1 MPSPLHRLE
10 YASPS
15 PALRAAGGK
24 GPLAQEEA
32 RWLRLRT
39 EKEGEAI
46 EELKRQRSVLEAEAS
61 RSQREGQLC
70 ATPFGVDVVG
80 ITEFVALTGA
90 LVGGGLP
97 QAMEHTRDVPTSSHV
112 GMCWEEVAMWGCAG
126 SKCSYSSFV
135 HASCM
140 QGAAWTGLVV
150 LRGVACCVPVAEDR
164 SMPLGAPALAGTG
177 LRI

>member
-1 MPSPLHRLE
+1 MQSVAECPLNSWSSATAHALCLPENDKLCASRCPIPRGACPLSHRLGH
-10 YASPS
+10 ASPR
-15 PALRAAGGK
+15 PALQAAGGK

-90 LVGGGLP
+90 LVGGG
-97 QAMEHTRDVPTSSHV
+97 SSQQLCACRLH
-112 GMCWEEVAMWGCAG
+112 AG
-126 SKCSYSSFV
+126 SCI
-135 HASCM
+135 
-140 QGAAWTGLVV
+140 G
-150 LRGVACCVPVAEDR
+150 R
-164 SMPLGAPALAGTG
+164 ALWV
-177 LRI
+177 

>member
-1 MPSPLHRLE
+1 MPLPCNAQRSDLTSLLCKAGKDLAHRLE
-10 YASPS
+10 SASAR

-61 RSQREGQLC
+61 KSQREGQLC

-90 LVGGGLP
+90 LVGGGLS
-97 QAMEHTRDVPTSSHV
+97 QQSCACRLH
-112 GMCWEEVAMWGCAG
+112 AG
-126 SKCSYSSFV
+126 S
-135 HASCM
+135 CM
-140 QGAAWTGLVV
+140 GGPCGF
-150 LRGVACCVPVAEDR
+150 RGVACCVLVAEDR
-164 SMPLGAPALAGTG
+164 RVPLGAPALAGTCLG
-177 LRI
+177 VSGR

>member
-1 MPSPLHRLE
+1 MPSPLHRPE
-10 YASPS
+10 PASPR
-15 PALRAAGGK
+15 PALHAAGGK

-61 RSQREGQLC
+61 KSQREGQLC

-90 LVGGGLP
+90 LVGGGFSQQLC
-97 QAMEHTRDVPTSSHV
+97 ACRLH
-112 GMCWEEVAMWGCAG
+112 AG
-126 SKCSYSSFV
+126 S
-135 HASCM
+135 CM
-140 QGAAWTGLVV
+140 GGPCG
-150 LRGVACCVPVAEDR
+150 LRGVACCLLTAEDL
-164 SMPLGAPALAGTG
+164 SMPLGDPALASTRLGV
-177 LRI
+177 